1 MYRTLAKSWRI
12 HKCVTKFCVFVI
24 KIFSSEKDLIKSTP
38 PLSVI
43 AYHMWD
49 IQQMWI
55 VYHLQTPPPIFFL
68 ILFSWRVSY
77 CVCLFKNMYS
87 KCAKYVWPR
96 EPHLK
101 VYYYIIY
108 IYTHLINIW
117 VQIARIHMCGWAKRK
132 RKLLSL
138 KTMMVHILS
147 WKGRVRE
154 IYRLRLWFLLY
165 QEKKKNIYI
174 GIIQYVLVPS
184 YRYNNW
190 KDEKIMVH
198 VTYIHIEHQFI

>member
-1 MYRTLAKSWRI
+1 
-12 HKCVTKFCVFVI
+12 
-24 KIFSSEKDLIKSTP
+24 
-38 PLSVI
+38 
-43 AYHMWD
+43 MWD

-101 VYYYIIY
+101 VYYYIMY

-132 RKLLSL
+132 RKLLFL
-138 KTMMVHILS
+138 KTMMVHILL

-154 IYRLRLWFLLY
+154 IYRLRLWFLWY

-174 GIIQYVLVPS
+174 GIQYVLVPS